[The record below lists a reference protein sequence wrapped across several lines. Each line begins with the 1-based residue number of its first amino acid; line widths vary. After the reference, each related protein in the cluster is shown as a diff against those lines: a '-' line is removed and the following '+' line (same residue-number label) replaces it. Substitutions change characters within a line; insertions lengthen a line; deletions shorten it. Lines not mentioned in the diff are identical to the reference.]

1 MTWTMNSKS
10 IKELQLKVVLMY
22 WEYSRLSS
30 SGQKTL
36 DDIATLVGVETQA
49 EILSLEEKINRL
61 VDK

>member
-1 MTWTMNSKS
+1 MNSKS

-30 SGQKTL
+30 SGKKTL
-36 DDIATLVGVETQA
+36 DDIATLVGVETHQ

-61 VDK
+61 VDQ